1 MRAATASEPQHHRRY
16 GLGRPACRAICS
28 IAICLLAAVATT
40 ATAWPAAAQE
50 PTGTQEADATGRA
63 GDGSGDG
70 PTADEIALAERNAP
84 IVFVRQ
90 QDGPCDTDGE
100 PFEPAPVDI
109 VLDNPEVLLR
119 QVGNDDPV
127 TVIGPSAADIFDL
140 REGWYLDFPGDALE
154 PGCVFEEDFGRFFDG
169 QSVVY
174 AHVATEAGRPGLLA
188 LQYWFFWYHNPSKN
202 DHEGDWEFI
211 QLLFEA
217 DTAAEALTSEP
228 ISVGF
233 AQHEGGEVAD
243 WDDPKLDREGDRPIV
258 FPAVGSHASYFGQA
272 LYFGRSGAEGF
283 GCDNTDGPSRR
294 LDPTVVTLPDRVT
307 DPDDPL
313 AWLAFQGRWGQR
325 ERAFFNGPTGPYAKG
340 RWEAPVTW
348 HEDLRTSSFVVP
360 GGDRFGDDVVRSFCS
375 GVEFGSTWLRR
386 SVRSPT
392 TALVTLAIIATLA
405 VATVRSTRW
414 RPVTTT
420 PIRHGRALG
429 QIAAAAYRVWFA
441 RPGLMVTIGLIS
453 IPVAFA
459 TALVEVA
466 VESLPFVDRLLE
478 LAGTRSEVG
487 VLLALAVGGVG
498 NLLAFVYV
506 SAVVAHVIAGF
517 DRTHAGEGIAG
528 PTTVRLDAAELRRLL
543 VAVARAAFVVVGL
556 LISVVGIPWAIRQL
570 VRYQVVPQVIALEG
584 AGSRQALDRSSA
596 LVRRR
601 WWWTAGVIAVVQS
614 LIAIGGIAMALV
626 ILLAFPGLP
635 LWFFHVASASI
646 YVVSMP
652 LAAAAMTY
660 VYGSLVARSADSDE
674 PPPNATGAGGPGG
687 DLAVTGARP

>member
-1 MRAATASEPQHHRRY
+1 MPRR
-16 GLGRPACRAICS
+16 GVPACFA
-28 IAICLLAAVATT
+28 LAAIVVIVMVSA
-40 ATAWPAAAQE
+40 ALVGSAGAQDSAASAPAD
-50 PTGTQEADATGRA
+50 P
-63 GDGSGDG
+63 SGDA
-70 PTADEIALAERNAP
+70 PTAEEIALAERHAP

-154 PGCVFEEDFGRFFDG
+154 PGCVFEEDFGRFYDG

-174 AHVATEAGRPGLLA
+174 SHVATQADRPGLLA

-211 QLLFEA
+211 SLLFEA
-217 DTAAEALTSEP
+217 DTAAEALASEP
-228 ISVGF
+228 ISVGY
-233 AQHEGGEVAD
+233 AQHEGGERAD
-243 WDDPKLDREGDRPIV
+243 WDDPKLDREGVRPVV
-258 FPAVGSHASYFGQA
+258 FPAVGSHASYFSQA

-294 LDPTVVTLPDRVT
+294 LDPTVVALPERVT

-313 AWLAFQGRWGQR
+313 AWLSFQGRWGQR

-340 RWEAPVTW
+340 RWTEPVTW
-348 HEDLRTSSFVVP
+348 HENLRDSSFVVP

-375 GVEFGSTWLRR
+375 SVEFGSTWLRR

-405 VATVRSTRW
+405 VATVRTTRW

-420 PIRHGRALG
+420 PIGHGRALG

-441 RPGLMVTIGLIS
+441 RPGAMVAIGLIS

-487 VLLALAVGGVG
+487 VLIALLVGGVG
-498 NLLAFVYV
+498 NLLAFVYI

-517 DRTHAGEGIAG
+517 DRAHAGGGA
-528 PTTVRLDAAELRRLL
+528 PDFAKVRLDGSEVRRLL
-543 VAVARAAFVVVGL
+543 LAVARAAAVVLGL

-584 AGSRQALDRSSA
+584 AEGRQALARSTA
-596 LVRRR
+596 LVRQR

-614 LIAIGGIAMALV
+614 LIAIGGMAMALIV
-626 ILLAFPGLP
+626 LLAFPGLP

-660 VYGSLVARSADSDE
+660 VYGSLAATEAASAAAE
-674 PPPNATGAGGPGG
+674 PTSPAAPG
-687 DLAVTGARP
+687 DDRVTDGARV

>member
-1 MRAATASEPQHHRRY
+1 VNDRAPTAEQAATVADENGHGRVGRRQVPATV
-16 GLGRPACRAICS
+16 LGAVMLCLVTAVSLVAAAGPAGAQD
-28 IAICLLAAVATT
+28 T
-40 ATAWPAAAQE
+40 ATPAQSGGAAD
-50 PTGTQEADATGRA
+50 DAP
-63 GDGSGDG
+63 S
-70 PTADEIALAERNAP
+70 ADEVALAERHAP

-90 QDGPCDTDGE
+90 QDAPCDTDGE

-127 TVIGPSAADIFDL
+127 TVVGPSAADIFDL

-169 QSVVY
+169 RSVVY
-174 AHVATEAGRPGLLA
+174 SHVATQADRPGLLA

-211 QLLFEA
+211 SLLFEA
-217 DTAAEALTSEP
+217 DTAAEALTEEP
-228 ISVGF
+228 VAIGY
-233 AQHEGGEVAD
+233 AQHEGGERAD
-243 WDDPKLDREGDRPIV
+243 WDGTKLDREGDRPIV
-258 FPAVGSHASYFGQA
+258 YPAVGSHASYYGQA

-294 LDPTVVTLPDRVT
+294 LDPDVVALPDQVT

-340 RWEAPVTW
+340 RWDEPITW
-348 HEDLRTSSFVVP
+348 HENLRDSSFVVP

-375 GVEFGSTWLRR
+375 SVEFGSTWLRR

-392 TALVTLAIIATLA
+392 TALITMAIVGTLA
-405 VATVRSTRW
+405 VATIRSTRW
-414 RPVTTT
+414 RPVTTS
-420 PIRHGRALG
+420 PVRHDRALG
-429 QIAAAAYRVWFA
+429 QIAGAAYRVWFA
-441 RPGLMVTIGLIS
+441 KPGVMVAVGLIS

-466 VESLPFVDRLLE
+466 VESLPFVERLLE

-487 VLLALAVGGVG
+487 VLIALLVGGIG
-498 NLLAFVYV
+498 NLLAFTYI
-506 SAVVAHVIAGF
+506 STVVAHVIAAS
-517 DRTHAGEGIAG
+517 DRTDAERGTPG
-528 PTTVRLDAAELRRLL
+528 PPQVRLDGSEVGRLL
-543 VAVARAAFVVVGL
+543 PAIARAGVVVAGL

-584 AGSRQALDRSSA
+584 AGGRAALDRSSA
-596 LVRRR
+596 LVQRR

-614 LIAIGGIAMALV
+614 LIAIGGVAMALV
-626 ILLAFPGLP
+626 VLLVFPGLP

-646 YVVSMP
+646 YVISMP

-660 VYGSLVARSADSDE
+660 VYGSLAAAEAAAAEAQSTPSMAPGDALAAAAPRS
-674 PPPNATGAGGPGG
+674 
-687 DLAVTGARP
+687 

>member
-1 MRAATASEPQHHRRY
+1 MQRPGGIVGVVVAAILAIAVSVALIGPAGAQDPAATAQ
-16 GLGRPACRAICS
+16 PAD
-28 IAICLLAAVATT
+28 L
-40 ATAWPAAAQE
+40 
-50 PTGTQEADATGRA
+50 
-63 GDGSGDG
+63 SGDA
-70 PTADEIALAERNAP
+70 PTADEIALAERHAP
-84 IVFVRQ
+84 VVFVRQ
-90 QDGPCDTDGE
+90 QDEPCDTDGE

-154 PGCVFEEDFGRFFDG
+154 PGCVFEEDFGRFYDG

-174 AHVATEAGRPGLLA
+174 SHVATQADRPGLLA

-211 QLLFEA
+211 SLLFEA
-217 DTAAEALTSEP
+217 DTAAEALASEP
-228 ISVGF
+228 ISVGY
-233 AQHEGGEVAD
+233 AQHEGGERSD
-243 WDDPKLDREGDRPIV
+243 WDDSKLDREGVRPIV
-258 FPAVGSHASYFGQA
+258 YPAVGSHASYFSQA

-294 LDPTVVTLPDRVT
+294 LDPTVVALPDQVT

-313 AWLAFQGRWGQR
+313 AWLSFQGRWGQR

-340 RWEAPVTW
+340 RWTEPVTW
-348 HEDLRTSSFVVP
+348 HDDLRDSSFVVP

-375 GVEFGSTWLRR
+375 SVEFGSTWLRR

-392 TALVTLAIIATLA
+392 TALVTLAIVATLA
-405 VATVRSTRW
+405 VATVRATRW

-420 PIRHGRALG
+420 PIRRSRALG
-429 QIAAAAYRVWFA
+429 QVAAAAYRVWFA
-441 RPGLMVTIGLIS
+441 RPGAMVAIGLIS

-459 TALVEVA
+459 TAIVEVA

-487 VLLALAVGGVG
+487 VLLALLVGGVG
-498 NLLAFVYV
+498 NLLAFVYI
-506 SAVVAHVIAGF
+506 SAVVAQVIAGF
-517 DRTHAGEGIAG
+517 DGAHAGGG
-528 PTTVRLDAAELRRLL
+528 TPGLTKVRLDGAEVRRLL
-543 VAVARAAFVVVGL
+543 RATARAAVVVLGL

-570 VRYQVVPQVIALEG
+570 VRYQVTPQVIALEG
-584 AGSRQALDRSSA
+584 ADGRRALARSSA
-596 LVRRR
+596 LVRQR

-626 ILLAFPGLP
+626 VLLAFPGLP

-660 VYGSLVARSADSDE
+660 VYGSLAAAETAAAAPADGEPTVPGDDLVSD
-674 PPPNATGAGGPGG
+674 
-687 DLAVTGARP
+687 GARV

>member
-1 MRAATASEPQHHRRY
+1 MAA
-16 GLGRPACRAICS
+16 IV
-28 IAICLLAAVATT
+28 AVAVSL
-40 ATAWPAAAQE
+40 ALVGSAGAQDSAANAQPAD
-50 PTGTQEADATGRA
+50 PSGEA
-63 GDGSGDG
+63 
-70 PTADEIALAERNAP
+70 PTADEIALAERHAP

-90 QDGPCDTDGE
+90 QDAPCDTDGE

-154 PGCVFEEDFGRFFDG
+154 PGCVFEEDFDRFYDG

-174 AHVATEAGRPGLLA
+174 SHVATEADRPGLLA

-211 QLLFEA
+211 SLLFEA
-217 DTAAEALTSEP
+217 DTAAEALASEP
-228 ISVGF
+228 ISVGY
-233 AQHEGGEVAD
+233 AQHEGGEHAD

-258 FPAVGSHASYFGQA
+258 FPAVGSHASYFSQA

-294 LDPTVVTLPDRVT
+294 LDPTVVALPERVT

-313 AWLAFQGRWGQR
+313 AWLSFQGRWGQR

-340 RWEAPVTW
+340 RWTEPVTW
-348 HEDLRTSSFVVP
+348 HENLRDSSFVVP

-375 GVEFGSTWLRR
+375 SVEFGSTWLRR

-405 VATVRSTRW
+405 VATVRTTRW

-420 PIRHGRALG
+420 PIRHSRALG

-441 RPGLMVTIGLIS
+441 RPGAMVAIGLIS

-459 TALVEVA
+459 TAIVEVA

-487 VLLALAVGGVG
+487 VLVALLVGGVG
-498 NLLAFVYV
+498 NLLAFTYI

-517 DRTHAGEGIAG
+517 DRAHAGGGA
-528 PTTVRLDAAELRRLL
+528 PDFAKVRLDGSEVRRL
-543 VAVARAAFVVVGL
+543 VRAVARATVVVVGL

-584 AGSRQALDRSSA
+584 ADGRQALARSTA
-596 LVRRR
+596 LVRQR
-601 WWWTAGVIAVVQS
+601 WWWTAGVIAVVQA

-626 ILLAFPGLP
+626 VLLAFPGLP
-635 LWFFHVASASI
+635 LWFFHIASASI

-660 VYGSLVARSADSDE
+660 VYGSLAATEAASADADPTS
-674 PPPNATGAGGPGG
+674 PAAHG
-687 DLAVTGARP
+687 DDRVTDGARV